1 METNPRSVL
10 KGKIGEAGVNHRF
23 FCVFFF
29 FFLTFLN
36 PVFWQPTPVFLPG
49 EPAWTEEPGRLH
61 SVAHLETTYHD
72 VSGQVIHGSR
82 IC

>member
-10 KGKIGEAGVNHRF
+10 KGKIGEAGVN
-23 FCVFFF
+23 FFF
-29 FFLTFLN
+29 FFWTFLN
-36 PVFWQPTPVFLPG
+36 PVFWHPAPVFLPG
-49 EPAWTEEPGRLH
+49 EPPWTEEPGRLH
-61 SVAHLETTYHD
+61 SVAQLEMTYHD